1 VDDLKAIAKSKKT
14 ARAARVANP
23 PVTRRFRPLGLSIA
37 ILSTAGLY
45 GLWPMVPLLLW
56 LLTRLRGHEIGSE
69 LLDNSAWFNVVLGA
83 ATLIACVMA
92 WVGRPPQTRRTL
104 LALVWF
110 ATIVRLVQSA
120 QALSERSLPITS
132 AQVGG
137 SLSSVLQPITLCQI
151 PLLILVPLY
160 ITWYLNRAPARAF
173 YKSS

>member
-23 PVTRRFRPLGLSIA
+23 PVARRFRPLGLSIA

-92 WVGRPPQTRRTL
+92 WVGRPSQTRRTL